1 MNNLEAVLKKFFGV
15 LTKNYEGSNFNILEE
30 ISSDRDLFYNLKYCI
45 EEEYVELFCNE
56 IREFEWMEK
65 YDNVVF
71 NLVKLYP
78 FTEKILKELMK
89 NGNTSDNNEY
99 YSIRKEEL
107 DKEIKGIAEKNDR
120 NKKLLEEITEKE
132 KKLDELEKKY
142 TKDFYDKKEIELQ
155 QEEEKVV
162 ERKQEIQKLDEEIK
176 KIREDEFRKLEKNS
190 DIEGFIKIRNITRKI
205 ISKENRDEDEEEFK
219 FSE

>member
-1 MNNLEAVLKKFFGV
+1 ME
-15 LTKNYEGSNFNILEE
+15 
-30 ISSDRDLFYNLKYCI
+30 LFY
-45 EEEYVELFCNE
+45 NE
-56 IREFEWMEK
+56 IREFEGTEK

-99 YSIRKEEL
+99 YNIRKEEL

-120 NKKLLEEITEKE
+120 NEKLLEEITEKE
-132 KKLDELEKKY
+132 KELDELEKKY

-155 QEEEKVV
+155 QEEKKVV

-205 ISKENRDEDEEEFK
+205 ISEENQNEGEEEFK